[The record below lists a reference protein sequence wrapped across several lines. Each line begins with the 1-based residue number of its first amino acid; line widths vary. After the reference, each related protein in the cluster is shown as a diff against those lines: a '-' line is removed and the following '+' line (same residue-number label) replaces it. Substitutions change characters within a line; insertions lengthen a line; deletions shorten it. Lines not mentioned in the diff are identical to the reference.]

1 MLAHLY
7 LTGMRSLLLS
17 AAAAA
22 ACCCSASPAPSAPPA
37 SFPVY
42 PFTRPL
48 SLALGSEG
56 PDVLFL
62 QRLLSARAAGVC
74 GAAWGPPAPARFDAA
89 TAACLSSWQA
99 AALPG
104 LPPAARGALDAA
116 TAAAALR
123 ELGPDGYVDDGAA
136 PESAGYAYKVHIAL
150 PSANRSVEAVAT
162 LIAANGSA
170 LFSFTARLHG
180 AEGYPVPSWPS
191 WNNSDSGLTEFA
203 GDGATPTGLAEFDLN
218 SPETNASEFGPFP
231 INRAVRGLKGNW
243 AVLSVNDA
251 STLRSGILLHT
262 GEWPGWAP
270 PSPMPNSLGCIHA
283 WPDSIERVW
292 KTLVALGVEVRPN
305 NNGALPYPYK
315 PQGLL
320 SVECP
325 TCVGRRRLQ

>member
-1 MLAHLY
+1 VGFRARRVLGTRHDD
-7 LTGMRSLLLS
+7 RRH
-17 AAAAA
+17 AAAAQAQLRRRAGARGHSA
-22 ACCCSASPAPSAPPA
+22 A
-37 SFPVY
+37 
-42 PFTRPL
+42 
-48 SLALGSEG
+48 G
-56 PDVLFL
+56 
-62 QRLLSARAAGVC
+62 RAAGVGRTATRDNDDRGRAGDRPGP
-74 GAAWGPPAPARFDAA
+74 GA
-89 TAACLSSWQA
+89 
-99 AALPG
+99 PG
-104 LPPAARGALDAA
+104 H
-116 TAAAALR
+116 
-123 ELGPDGYVDDGAA
+123 DDGAA
-136 PESAGYAYKVHIAL
+136 PESLGYAYKVHIAL

-191 WNNSDSGLTEFA
+191 WNNSDSGLNEFT

-243 AVLSVNDA
+243 AVLSVNNA

-292 KTLVALGVEVRPN
+292 KMLVALGVEVRPN

-325 TCVGRRRLQ
+325 ACVGRRRLQ